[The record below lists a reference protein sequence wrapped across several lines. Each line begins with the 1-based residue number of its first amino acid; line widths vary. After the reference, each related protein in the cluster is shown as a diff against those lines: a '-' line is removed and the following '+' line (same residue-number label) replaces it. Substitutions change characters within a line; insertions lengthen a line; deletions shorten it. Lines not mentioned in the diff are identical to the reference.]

1 MHGGIEVAEPADV
14 ISSACAAIAKN
25 ALDQAAE
32 IVALGYPFAPLANAG
47 RRYSVTD
54 SMQVFVRD
62 GFVDRYT
69 GRRLIFPGT
78 LRLLSQLLPDQFP
91 FHNNWK
97 TDVCHFG
104 YYELFPTIDHLVP
117 VSRGGKDNTENWV
130 STSMLKNA
138 AKANFTV
145 DELGWRL
152 HPPGDLTKWDG
163 LTGWFMGHIA
173 KDAGLAQSSYV
184 RQWALAA
191 KRSGFGKP

>member
-1 MHGGIEVAEPADV
+1 MTEPADV
-14 ISSACAAIAKN
+14 ISNACAAIAQN

-32 IVALGYPFAPLANAG
+32 VLASGYPFAPLANAG
-47 RRYSVTD
+47 RRYSATD
-54 SMQVFVRD
+54 SMRVFMRD

-78 LRLLSQLLPDQFP
+78 LRLLSQFLPDQFP

-117 VSRGGKDNTENWV
+117 VSRGGADSAENWV

-138 AKANFTV
+138 AKANFTLE
-145 DELGWRL
+145 ELGWSL
-152 HPPGDLTKWDG
+152 HQPGDLTQWDG
-163 LTGWFMGHIA
+163 LTGWFMDQISKA
-173 KDAGLAQSSYV
+173 PSSAQSSYV

-191 KRSGFGKP
+191 RRAGFG